1 MKTMKHTTKTNHKLL
16 SLNDLGGGIGFAVT
30 SSFTYRYRAF
40 RRCQM
45 MAQAEGSLRV
55 YIILINKNNNKQQK
69 KQTMKQ
75 NFTHYFKSI
84 ILAIA
89 FLLSGAIPAN
99 SQNIYFK
106 DKKIQQIGLSNN
118 KADVSDL
125 VQPFYCG
132 VDDNKF
138 SLVEGQEY
146 TISKTPITISDAKFG
161 NIVEQDIFENNSK
174 LSKALTL
181 RIDEKEDSK
190 ILCCIIVAA
199 DWNYNK
205 TITFK
210 IAVHDMPLVVE
221 KPATCTS
228 DGYRKYKCAC
238 CNEERTETLY
248 ALGHSY
254 GEWQEMAGGHMRTC
268 SNDANHKQY
277 NMDAT
282 GVNALEI
289 TLTDDTKLSYPSTLS
304 PVVTFNDLDVAIGFD
319 TDKTSLVNKV
329 DIAAYNQVWSHN
341 KNGYAQNNEDNTY
354 SHQCDYTDCGYKHDD
369 LFVKNGKQYYVAEKK
384 NGVIRVADMT
394 LNDSEGYDCE
404 ADITVG
410 SVSYSRDMK
419 DNQWG
424 TLCLPF
430 AINPNAYSDC
440 SFYKLSSVDDEKSE
454 IVLSRIDD
462 STIAAGTPVLV
473 RRNAAVS
480 SISISVPSEGE
491 GDGVVMSKNIQTG
504 STVGEYSLVGRLTT
518 SDDALTD
525 NCYIIN
531 NDKFWNVGK
540 LTNGGKT
547 VKVGAFRSYLEAN
560 TSMAQARMLSLS
572 IGGDNTTAIDVLNA
586 ADDGEAEIYDLNG
599 HRLSDL
605 QKGMNIVKRGN
616 KTTKVIIK

>member
-1 MKTMKHTTKTNHKLL
+1 MKNLIKRHVRLL
-16 SLNDLGGGIGFAVT
+16 VLTL
-30 SSFTYRYRAF
+30 
-40 RRCQM
+40 
-45 MAQAEGSLRV
+45 
-55 YIILINKNNNKQQK
+55 
-69 KQTMKQ
+69 
-75 NFTHYFKSI
+75 
-84 ILAIA
+84 A

-106 DKKIQQIGLSNN
+106 DKEIHQIGLSNN

-132 VDDNKF
+132 VDDNIF

-190 ILCCIIVAA
+190 ILCCNIVAA

-210 IAVHDMPLVVE
+210 IAVHDMPLVEE

-369 LFVKNGKQYYVAEKK
+369 LFVKNGEQYYVAEKK

-404 ADITVG
+404 ADITV
-410 SVSYSRDMK
+410 SNVSYARDMK
-419 DNQWG
+419 GNQWG

-430 AINPNAYSDC
+430 AIKPSAYSDC
-440 SFYKLSSVDDEKSE
+440 NFYQLSSVDNENSE

-462 STIAAGTPVLV
+462 PTIAAGTPVLV
-473 RRNAAVS
+473 RRNAAVNG
-480 SISISVPSEGE
+480 ISISVFSEEEGE
-491 GDGVVMSKNIQTG
+491 GVAMSKIIQTG
-504 STVGEYSLVGRLTT
+504 STAGNYSLVGTLTT
-518 SDDALTD
+518 SDVLA
-525 NCYIIN
+525 NNAYIIN
-531 NDKFWNVGK
+531 NDKFWNVGELISNEK
-540 LTNGGKT
+540 ATT
-547 VKVGAFRSYLEAN
+547 VKVGAFRSYLLAN
-560 TSMAQARMLSLS
+560 TTAPSAQARMLSLS
-572 IGGDNTTAIDVLNA
+572 IGDDDTTAIDVLNA
-586 ADDGEAEIYDLNG
+586 ADNSEAEIYDLNG
-599 HRLSDL
+599 HRLQGL
-605 QKGMNIVKRGN
+605 QKGVNIVKRGN
-616 KTTKVIIK
+616 KTTKVIIR

>member
-1 MKTMKHTTKTNHKLL
+1 
-16 SLNDLGGGIGFAVT
+16 
-30 SSFTYRYRAF
+30 
-40 RRCQM
+40 
-45 MAQAEGSLRV
+45 
-55 YIILINKNNNKQQK
+55 
-69 KQTMKQ
+69 MKQ

-99 SQNIYFK
+99 SQRIQYV
-106 DKKIQQIGLSNN
+106 DKNN
-118 KADVSDL
+118 HQAYSENSKADVSEL
-125 VQPFYCG
+125 EQPFYCRI
-132 VDDNKF
+132 DDNKF

-146 TISKTPITISDAKFG
+146 TISKTPITISDAIFG
-161 NIVEQDIFENNSK
+161 NIVEQDIIENNSK

-190 ILCCIIVAA
+190 ILCYNIVVI
-199 DWNYNK
+199 DVNYK
-205 TITFK
+205 TISFT
-210 IAVHDMPLVVE
+210 IAVHDMPLVEE

-268 SNDANHKQY
+268 SHDANHKQY

-319 TDKTSLVNKV
+319 TDKTSLVNKA

-341 KNGYAQNNEDNTY
+341 KNGYAKNDDKTY
-354 SHQCDYTDCGYKHDD
+354 SHACDVAGCTVKYDD

-384 NGVIRVADMT
+384 NGVIKVADMT

-440 SFYKLSSVDDEKSE
+440 SFYQLSSVDNDKSE

-462 STIAAGTPVLV
+462 PTIDAGTPVLV

-480 SISISVPSEGE
+480 GISISTTNTA
-491 GDGVVMSKNIQTG
+491 MSNAIQTG
-504 STVGEYSLVGRLTT
+504 ITAGEYSLVGTLTT
-518 SDDALTD
+518 SNALTD

-531 NDKFWNVGK
+531 NDKFWNVGE
-540 LTNGGKT
+540 LNNAGKT
-547 VKVGAFRSYLEAN
+547 VRVGAFRSYLEAN

-572 IGGDNTTAIDVLNA
+572 IGGDNTTAIDVLHA

-605 QKGMNIVKRGN
+605 QKGVNIIKRGN
-616 KTTKVIIK
+616 KITKVIIK

>member
-1 MKTMKHTTKTNHKLL
+1 MKNLIKRHVRLL
-16 SLNDLGGGIGFAVT
+16 VLTL
-30 SSFTYRYRAF
+30 
-40 RRCQM
+40 
-45 MAQAEGSLRV
+45 
-55 YIILINKNNNKQQK
+55 
-69 KQTMKQ
+69 
-75 NFTHYFKSI
+75 
-84 ILAIA
+84 A

-106 DKKIQQIGLSNN
+106 DKDTQQISLFNN

-132 VDDNKF
+132 VDDNIF

-161 NIVEQDIFENNSK
+161 NIVEQDIIENNSK
-174 LSKALTL
+174 LSNALTL

-190 ILCCIIVAA
+190 ILCCNIVAVNV
-199 DWNYNK
+199 NYK
-205 TITFK
+205 TISFT
-210 IAVHDMPLVVE
+210 IAVHDMPLVEE

-304 PVVTFNDLDVAIGFD
+304 PVVTFNDLDVSIGFD

-384 NGVIRVADMT
+384 NGVIKVADMT

-440 SFYKLSSVDDEKSE
+440 SFYKLSSVDNKKSE

-462 STIAAGTPVLV
+462 PTIAAGTPVLV

-504 STVGEYSLVGRLTT
+504 STAGEYSLVGTLTT
-518 SDDALTD
+518 SNALTD

-531 NDKFWNVGK
+531 NDKFWNVGE

-572 IGGDNTTAIDVLNA
+572 IGGDNTTAIDVLHA

-605 QKGMNIVKRGN
+605 QKGVNIVKRGN

>member
-1 MKTMKHTTKTNHKLL
+1 
-16 SLNDLGGGIGFAVT
+16 
-30 SSFTYRYRAF
+30 
-40 RRCQM
+40 
-45 MAQAEGSLRV
+45 
-55 YIILINKNNNKQQK
+55 
-69 KQTMKQ
+69 MKQ

-99 SQNIYFK
+99 SQSITYI
-106 DKKIQQIGLSNN
+106 DKNLDAACSENS
-118 KADVSDL
+118 KADVSTL
-125 VQPFYCG
+125 VQPFYCRI
-132 VDDNKF
+132 DDNMF
-138 SLVEGQEY
+138 SFLEVPNNTTEDYVY
-146 TISKTPITISDAKFG
+146 TISKKPITITDAKYG
-161 NIVEQDIFENNSK
+161 NILEEDIIENNSK

-190 ILCCIIVAA
+190 ILCCNIVAV

-210 IAVHDMPLVVE
+210 IAVHDMPLVE
-221 KPATCTS
+221 EQPATCTS

-289 TLTDDTKLSYPSTLS
+289 TLTDETKLSYPSTLS

-319 TDKTSLVNKV
+319 TDKTSLVNKA
-329 DIAAYNQVWSHN
+329 DIKEYNQVWSHN
-341 KNGYAQNNEDNTY
+341 KNGYAKNDDKTY
-354 SHQCDYTDCGYKHDD
+354 SHACDVAGCTVKYDD
-369 LFVKNGKQYYVAEKK
+369 LFVKNGEQYYVAENKD
-384 NGVIRVADMT
+384 GVIRVADMT

-440 SFYKLSSVDDEKSE
+440 SFYKLSSVDNKKSE

-462 STIAAGTPVLV
+462 PTIAAGTPVLV
-473 RRNAAVS
+473 RRNAAAS

-504 STVGEYSLVGRLTT
+504 ITAGEYSLVGTLTT
-518 SDDALTD
+518 SNALTD

-531 NDKFWNVGK
+531 NDKFWNVGELNK
-540 LTNGGKT
+540 AGKT
-547 VKVGAFRSYLEAN
+547 VRVGAFRSYLEAN

>member
-1 MKTMKHTTKTNHKLL
+1 
-16 SLNDLGGGIGFAVT
+16 
-30 SSFTYRYRAF
+30 
-40 RRCQM
+40 
-45 MAQAEGSLRV
+45 
-55 YIILINKNNNKQQK
+55 
-69 KQTMKQ
+69 MKQ

-99 SQNIYFK
+99 SQSITYI
-106 DKKIQQIGLSNN
+106 DKNLDQAYSENS
-118 KADVSDL
+118 KADVSTL
-125 VQPFYCG
+125 VQPFYCRI
-132 VDDNKF
+132 DDNMF
-138 SLVEGQEY
+138 SFLEVPNNTTEDYVY

-161 NIVEQDIFENNSK
+161 NIVEEDIIKNNSK

-190 ILCCIIVAA
+190 ILCCNIVAV

-210 IAVHDMPLVVE
+210 IAVHDMPLVE
-221 KPATCTS
+221 EQPATCTS

-289 TLTDDTKLSYPSTLS
+289 TLTDETKLSYPSTLS

-341 KNGYAQNNEDNTY
+341 KNGYAKNDDKTY
-354 SHQCDYTDCGYKHDD
+354 SHACDVAGCTVKYDD
-369 LFVKNGKQYYVAEKK
+369 LFVKNGEQYYVAENKD
-384 NGVIRVADMT
+384 GVIRVADMT

-440 SFYKLSSVDDEKSE
+440 SFYKLSSVDNDKSE

-473 RRNAAVS
+473 RRNAAAS
-480 SISISVPSEGE
+480 GISISAT
-491 GDGVVMSKNIQTG
+491 DAAMSNAVLTG
-504 STVGEYSLVGRLTT
+504 STAGDYSLVGTLTT
-518 SDDALTD
+518 SNALSND
-525 NCYIIN
+525 CYVIN
-531 NDKFWNVGK
+531 NDKFWNVGE
-540 LTNGGKT
+540 LNNAGKT
-547 VKVGAFRSYLEAN
+547 VRVGAFRSYLEAN

-572 IGGDNTTAIDVLNA
+572 IGGDNTTAIDVLHA

>member
-1 MKTMKHTTKTNHKLL
+1 
-16 SLNDLGGGIGFAVT
+16 
-30 SSFTYRYRAF
+30 
-40 RRCQM
+40 
-45 MAQAEGSLRV
+45 
-55 YIILINKNNNKQQK
+55 
-69 KQTMKQ
+69 MKQ

-99 SQNIYFK
+99 SQSITYI
-106 DKKIQQIGLSNN
+106 DKNLDAACSENS
-118 KADVSDL
+118 KADVSKL
-125 VQPFYCG
+125 VQPFYCRI
-132 VDDNKF
+132 DDNMF
-138 SLVEGQEY
+138 SFLEVPNNTTEDYVY

-161 NIVEQDIFENNSK
+161 NIVEEDIIENNSK

-190 ILCCIIVAA
+190 ILCCNIVAV

-210 IAVHDMPLVVE
+210 IAVHDMPLVE
-221 KPATCTS
+221 EQPATCTS

-238 CNEERTETLY
+238 CQEERTETLY

-341 KNGYAQNNEDNTY
+341 KNGYAKNDDKTY
-354 SHQCDYTDCGYKHDD
+354 SHACDVAGCTVKYDD
-369 LFVKNGKQYYVAEKK
+369 LFVKNGEQYYVAENKD
-384 NGVIRVADMT
+384 GVIRVADMT

-440 SFYKLSSVDDEKSE
+440 SFYQLSSVDNKKSE

-462 STIAAGTPVLV
+462 PTIAAGTPVLV
-473 RRNAAVS
+473 RRNAAAS
-480 SISISVPSEGE
+480 GISISAT
-491 GDGVVMSKNIQTG
+491 DAAMSNAVLTG
-504 STVGEYSLVGRLTT
+504 STAGDYSLVGTLTT
-518 SDDALTD
+518 SNALTD

-531 NDKFWNVGK
+531 NDKFWNVGELNK
-540 LTNGGKT
+540 AGKT
-547 VKVGAFRSYLEAN
+547 VRVGAFRSYLEAN

>member
-1 MKTMKHTTKTNHKLL
+1 
-16 SLNDLGGGIGFAVT
+16 
-30 SSFTYRYRAF
+30 
-40 RRCQM
+40 
-45 MAQAEGSLRV
+45 
-55 YIILINKNNNKQQK
+55 
-69 KQTMKQ
+69 MKQ

-132 VDDNKF
+132 VDDNIF
-138 SLVEGQEY
+138 SLVEGKEY

-161 NIVEQDIFENNSK
+161 YIVEQDIIENNSK
-174 LSKALTL
+174 LTKALTL

-190 ILCCIIVAA
+190 ILCCNIVPA

-205 TITFK
+205 ITFK
-210 IAVHDMPLVVE
+210 IAVHDMPLVEE
-221 KPATCTS
+221 KLATCTS

-319 TDKTSLVNKV
+319 TDKTSLVNKA

-384 NGVIRVADMT
+384 NGVIKVADMT

-430 AINPNAYSDC
+430 AINPNAYSDY
-440 SFYKLSSVDDEKSE
+440 SFYQLSSVDNEKHE

-462 STIAAGTPVLV
+462 QNSEIAAGTPVLV
-473 RRNAAVS
+473 RRNAAVNG
-480 SISISVPSEGE
+480 ISISVFSEEEGE
-491 GDGVVMSKNIQTG
+491 GVAMSKIIQTG
-504 STVGEYSLVGRLTT
+504 STAGNYSLVGTLTT
-518 SDDALTD
+518 SDALA
-525 NCYIIN
+525 NNAYIIN
-531 NDKFWNVGK
+531 NDKFWNVGD
-540 LTNGGKT
+540 LINNGKATT
-547 VKVGAFRSYLEAN
+547 VKVGAFRSYLLAN
-560 TSMAQARMLSLS
+560 TTAPSAQARMLSLS
-572 IGGDNTTAIDVLNA
+572 IGDDDTTAIDVLNA
-586 ADDGEAEIYDLNG
+586 ADNSEAEIYDLNG
-599 HRLSDL
+599 HRLQGL
-605 QKGMNIVKRGN
+605 QKGVNIVKRGN

>member
-1 MKTMKHTTKTNHKLL
+1 
-16 SLNDLGGGIGFAVT
+16 
-30 SSFTYRYRAF
+30 
-40 RRCQM
+40 
-45 MAQAEGSLRV
+45 
-55 YIILINKNNNKQQK
+55 
-69 KQTMKQ
+69 MKQ
-75 NFTHYFKSI
+75 YFTHYFKSI

-89 FLLSGAIPAN
+89 FVLSGAVPAN

-106 DKKIQQIGLSNN
+106 DKEINQIYLSNN

-125 VQPFYCG
+125 MQPFYCG
-132 VDDNKF
+132 VDDNIF

-161 NIVEQDIFENNSK
+161 NIVERDIIENNPK

-190 ILCCIIVAA
+190 ILCCNNVDIDV
-199 DWNYNK
+199 NYK
-205 TITFK
+205 TISFT
-210 IAVHDMPLVVE
+210 IAVHDMPLVE
-221 KPATCTS
+221 EQAATCTS
-228 DGYRKYKCAC
+228 DGYRKYRCAC
-238 CNEERTETLY
+238 CEEERTETLY

-254 GEWQEMAGGHMRTC
+254 GEWQTMEGGHMRTC
-268 SNDANHKQY
+268 SHDANHKQY

-369 LFVKNGKQYYVAEKK
+369 LFVKNGKQYYVAENKD
-384 NGVIRVADMT
+384 GVIRVADMT

-440 SFYKLSSVDDEKSE
+440 SFYQLSSVDNEKSE

-462 STIAAGTPVLV
+462 PTIAAGTPVLV

-504 STVGEYSLVGRLTT
+504 STVGEYSLVGTLTT
-518 SDDALTD
+518 SNALTD

-531 NDKFWNVGK
+531 NDKFWNVGE
-540 LTNGGKT
+540 LNNAGKT
-547 VKVGAFRSYLEAN
+547 VRVGAFRSYLEAN
-560 TSMAQARMLSLS
+560 TSSAQVMMLSLS
-572 IGGDNTTAIDVLNA
+572 IGDDDTTAIDVLNA

-605 QKGMNIVKRGN
+605 QKGVNIIKRGN
-616 KTTKVIIK
+616 KITKVIIK

>member
-1 MKTMKHTTKTNHKLL
+1 
-16 SLNDLGGGIGFAVT
+16 
-30 SSFTYRYRAF
+30 
-40 RRCQM
+40 
-45 MAQAEGSLRV
+45 
-55 YIILINKNNNKQQK
+55 
-69 KQTMKQ
+69 MKQ

-106 DKKIQQIGLSNN
+106 DKETRQIGLSNN

-161 NIVEQDIFENNSK
+161 TIVEQDIFENNSK

-190 ILCCIIVAA
+190 ILCCNIVAA
-199 DWNYNK
+199 DWNNNK

-210 IAVHDMPLVVE
+210 IAVHDMPLVE
-221 KPATCTS
+221 EQPATCTS

-384 NGVIRVADMT
+384 NGVIKVADMT

-504 STVGEYSLVGRLTT
+504 STAGDYSLVGTLTT
-518 SDDALTD
+518 SNALSND
-525 NCYIIN
+525 CYIIN

>member
-1 MKTMKHTTKTNHKLL
+1 
-16 SLNDLGGGIGFAVT
+16 
-30 SSFTYRYRAF
+30 
-40 RRCQM
+40 
-45 MAQAEGSLRV
+45 
-55 YIILINKNNNKQQK
+55 
-69 KQTMKQ
+69 MKQ

-89 FLLSGAIPAN
+89 FLLSWAVPTFGQPQNRLYIYNKDGMPIDNVDNNKVTINDSDPFYLVVFDGGCYYSVYSSSSSDVVNITTNAYNGYI
-99 SQNIYFK
+99 QNINL
-106 DKKIQQIGLSNN
+106 DQS
-118 KADVSDL
+118 
-125 VQPFYCG
+125 
-132 VDDNKF
+132 
-138 SLVEGQEY
+138 
-146 TISKTPITISDAKFG
+146 
-161 NIVEQDIFENNSK
+161 
-174 LSKALTL
+174 
-181 RIDEKEDSK
+181 
-190 ILCCIIVAA
+190 
-199 DWNYNK
+199 
-205 TITFK
+205 
-210 IAVHDMPLVVE
+210 
-221 KPATCTS
+221 
-228 DGYRKYKCAC
+228 
-238 CNEERTETLY
+238 ERLTETLLGQLQKFQIPNNEGSRELCWKY
-248 ALGHSY
+248 EHTKFSIAIHELSEVQGSKEATCSEDGDMTYKCRHCGETRTEIFKATGHSF
-254 GEWQEMAGGHMRTC
+254 GEWQEMEMGNGRFRTC
-268 SNDANHKQY
+268 TYDANHIQY
-277 NMDAT
+277 DMDAT

-319 TDKTSLVNKV
+319 TDKTSLVNKA
-329 DIAAYNQVWSHN
+329 DIKEYNQVWSHN

-384 NGVIRVADMT
+384 NGVIKVADMT

-440 SFYKLSSVDDEKSE
+440 SFYQLSSVDNDKSE

-462 STIAAGTPVLV
+462 PTIDAGTPVLV

-480 SISISVPSEGE
+480 GISISTTNTA
-491 GDGVVMSKNIQTG
+491 MSNAIQTG
-504 STVGEYSLVGRLTT
+504 ITAGEYSLVGTLTT
-518 SDDALTD
+518 SNALTD

-531 NDKFWNVGK
+531 NDKFWNVGE
-540 LTNGGKT
+540 LNNAGKT
-547 VKVGAFRSYLEAN
+547 VRVGAFRSYLEAN

-572 IGGDNTTAIDVLNA
+572 IGGDNTTAIDVLHA

-605 QKGMNIVKRGN
+605 QKGVNIIKRGN
-616 KTTKVIIK
+616 KITKVIIK